1 MLRRDLILMLCASN
15 AYRLRPPSA
24 LTALPMP
31 LKGINADGSVTTTYN
46 AVEAFQNSTLWT
58 YDPTT
63 IDVAN
68 SSALT
73 TALRTTA
80 TGSRIRLTANITM
93 DPLDLRSTDASQ
105 GSGFLGKL
113 IDANGYTLTLR
124 TTGPDLTAQTFT
136 VDGTY
141 SNVWN
146 TTLTLSGSAALQR
159 VFRTDSLD
167 AEGEPTPFFKNTTSK
182 ASLSAT
188 PGDAFF
194 ISGTALSVKLSTD
207 GSVEAFK
214 ANLKALYTGSAGTS
228 RVLVWGAALCLWANG
243 GSIKLDGVQILT
255 LDAAS
260 RLPSIYM
267 QGVRQTYAVS
277 KGADLTQCGRYVA
290 QDCLVYG
297 SEADGANGFATSAV
311 AKGLIQTVNSR
322 FVRNGDTRTFA
333 ANGTLQ
339 GVSAHGGTDH
349 ASLGS
354 QFNLN
359 NGQGVADTCA
369 ASKTDTSWLV
379 SCSVTGGQ
387 TTSSNYNFGSAAA
400 SASRTAYL
408 YRCLSSAAPAA
419 GDLEIGTNGTV
430 YVARTMLSVVTGGNV
445 IPYTPGTP

>member
-1 MLRRDLILMLCASN
+1 
-15 AYRLRPPSA
+15 
-24 LTALPMP
+24 MP
-31 LKGINADGSVTTTYN
+31 LRGINSDGSAVVAYN

-73 TALRTTA
+73 TALRTTS
-80 TGSRIRLTANITM
+80 TGSRIRLTASITM
-93 DPLDLRSTDASQ
+93 DPPDLRSTDASQ

-124 TTGPDLTAQTFT
+124 TTGPDLTTQTFT

-167 AEGEPTPFFKNTTSK
+167 AEGEPTPFWKVTTSK
-182 ASLSAT
+182 ADLNAYS
-188 PGDAFF
+188 GDAYF
-194 ISGTALSVKLSTD
+194 ISGTALSVKLSND
-207 GSVEAFK
+207 ASVEAFK

-228 RVLVWGAALCLWANG
+228 RVLVSGAALCLWANG
-243 GSIKLDGVQILT
+243 GSIKLDGVQLVT

-277 KGADLTQCGRYVA
+277 KGADLTQCGRYVVN
-290 QDCLVYG
+290 DCLIYG
-297 SEADGANGFATSAV
+297 SEADGANGFATSTV

-339 GVSAHGGTDH
+339 GVSAHGGVDH
-349 ASLGS
+349 ASFGS

-379 SCSVTGGQ
+379 SCGITGGQ
-387 TTSSNYNFGSAAA
+387 TTSSNFNFGSAAA

-408 YRCLSSAAPAA
+408 DSCTSTSAPAA
-419 GDLEIGTNGTV
+419 GDLVISTNGTV
-430 YVARTMLSVVTGGNV
+430 NTFATTLASVSGGSVTAYN
-445 IPYTPGTP
+445 PGSV

>member
-1 MLRRDLILMLCASN
+1 MRLVSMSGGTATVDRSAVDAFIVAGGFRYDPSVINVSN
-15 AYRLRPPSA
+15 ASELS
-24 LTALPMP
+24 
-31 LKGINADGSVTTTYN
+31 
-46 AVEAFQNSTLWT
+46 
-58 YDPTT
+58 
-63 IDVAN
+63 
-68 SSALT
+68 

-80 TGSRIRLTANITM
+80 TGSMIKLTADITT

-105 GSGFLGKL
+105 GSGALGK
-113 IDANGYTLTLR
+113 IINSNGYNLIYR
-124 TTGPDLTAQTFT
+124 TTGPDLTTQTFT

-167 AEGEPTPFFKNTTSK
+167 AEGEPTPFWKVTTSK
-182 ASLSAT
+182 ADLDAYA
-188 PGDAFF
+188 GDAYF
-194 ISGTALSVKLSTD
+194 ISGTALSVRLATA

-228 RVLVWGAALCLWANG
+228 RILVWGAALCLWANG
-243 GSIKLDGVQILT
+243 GNIKLDGVQIVT
-255 LDAAS
+255 IDAAS

-277 KGADLTQCGRYVA
+277 KGADLTHCGRYVA

-311 AKGLIQTVNSR
+311 SKGLIQTVNSR
-322 FVRNGDTRTFA
+322 FIRNGDTRTFA

-339 GVSAHGGTDH
+339 GVSAHGGVDH
-349 ASLGS
+349 VSFGS
-354 QFNLN
+354 EFNLN

-379 SCSVTGGQ
+379 GCDVTGGA
-387 TTSSNYNFGSAAA
+387 TTAANYNFGSAA
-400 SASRTAYL
+400 SNCNRLAYL
-408 YRCLSSAAPAA
+408 DTCTSTSAPVA
-419 GDLEIGTNGTV
+419 GDLVVSSNAAAYLRATSFATVSGTV
-430 YVARTMLSVVTGGNV
+430 LGY
-445 IPYTPGTP
+445 